1 MKLTC
6 AKQMVSA
13 ARKERDAMDK
23 KNEQLRA
30 QLADTETLLA
40 SHQEQLA
47 ELKLVMQ
54 QMTVDH
60 EEADM
65 SMSTG
70 TPSTPALNN
79 RSSRESFARMFESL
93 HLSPNT
99 TSPVEIPPTHPTSLS
114 SLIHPVLRHD
124 ISAYADFC
132 EVMHAPKAPVR
143 SSLPRL
149 SSGSFTSIQVM
160 SMGIG
165 YHSSPSGSPTG
176 LTGGL
181 FGNKN
186 KEVDSRPSSPSSNAP
201 SISNGAAQGQ
211 QQTGLGLKE
220 TKFWKRAL
228 VEDIEPTLRLDNA
241 PGLSWLARRNV
252 LSAITDGNL
261 VIDPLQAAP
270 NSSTLSCTLCGE
282 SRTDDEHI
290 RTHRMRT
297 SETQNAQRYP
307 LCGYCVVR
315 TRAVCDFVAFLRT
328 LKEGLWKCDTESAEN
343 HAWEESVKLRERM
356 FWSRIGGGVVPAFIY
371 HHSARTSEEHDR
383 SRREESVESSGVDN
397 RIGLEVPKRRG
408 SRGES
413 ALGPRHDRMPS
424 LTENKVFPP
433 LPFSSKRNRERVTSL
448 KGLGIPMKAKVDV
461 PPETEFSDTEGEP
474 EEETERETKRDTIT
488 AVINLP
494 SPSDETFET
503 PKETPKPGT
512 EEHSVPGAW

>member
-1 MKLTC
+1 
-6 AKQMVSA
+6 
-13 ARKERDAMDK
+13 MDK

-30 QLADTETLLA
+30 QLADTEMLLA

-54 QMTVDH
+54 QMTVDR
-60 EEADM
+60 EESDM
-65 SMSTG
+65 NMSTG

-79 RSSRESFARMFESL
+79 RSSKESFARMFESL

-99 TSPVEIPPTHPTSLS
+99 APHDEIPPTHPTSLS

-124 ISAYADFC
+124 ISAYVDFC
-132 EVMHAPKAPVR
+132 EVMHASKAPAK
-143 SSLPRL
+143 SPSLPRL

-160 SMGIG
+160 GMGISG
-165 YHSSPSGSPTG
+165 FNSSPSGSPTG
-176 LTGGL
+176 LTSGL

-201 SISNGAAQGQ
+201 SISNGTAQGQ
-211 QQTGLGLKE
+211 HQTGLGLKE
-220 TKFWKRAL
+220 TKFWKRVL

-261 VIDPLQAAP
+261 VIDPLQVVP
-270 NSSTLSCTLCGE
+270 NSNVLSCTLCGE
-282 SRTDDEHI
+282 SRVDDEHV

-297 SETQNAQRYP
+297 SENQNAQRYP

-315 TRAVCDFVAFLRT
+315 TRSVCDFAAFLRT
-328 LKEGLWKCDTESAEN
+328 LKEGLWKCDTESDEN

-356 FWSRIGGGVVPAFIY
+356 FWSRIGGGVVPAFIH
-371 HHSARTSEEHDR
+371 HHSARTSEELER
-383 SRREESVESSGVDN
+383 SRREDSMESNGLDG
-397 RIGLEVPKRRG
+397 RIALEVPKRRG

-424 LTENKVFPP
+424 LTENKVFRS
-433 LPFSSKRNRERVTSL
+433 LPSPGRERTTAL
-448 KGLGIPMKAKVDV
+448 GAFGIPKAEEDAHS
-461 PPETEFSDTEGEP
+461 ETEESSDAEGES
-474 EEETERETKRDTIT
+474 EGESVRVTKRDTIT
-488 AVINLP
+488 ATIDLP
-494 SPSDETFET
+494 LPADEEAFET
-503 PKETPKPGT
+503 PRAEMKD
-512 EEHSVPGAW
+512 HAVPGAW